1 MEEAMPDKP
10 SVAVGIDCGS
20 SRTRTLFLSLEDQ
33 YVRYLGHGESESKGW
48 VKGRVSDPRAI
59 AESVQRAV
67 RFAEQSAGVGGEG
80 AVAGLGGSG
89 VDGGTS
95 RGLYEFGRRRTITRE
110 DLVYAIERASRLRL
124 EEDRLVLMV
133 MPQDFTIDGR
143 AGFLNPDGAQASR
156 LEANVQVITAS
167 LQEHECIVASVHEA
181 HLAVEETVFEPVAAA
196 YASVLAEERERGI
209 AVVDIGAHS
218 TDLAIYSSDALMA
231 SRSIPIGGDHFTSD
245 AAYCLK
251 LSFEDAER
259 LKEEY
264 GCARVGVANDQNLI
278 ELPAMEGRP
287 EREARRGELNEI
299 LEARTEELFGYVKAE
314 IEEAGMDRHLL
325 EGVILCGGAAMLPG
339 MLDMA
344 EATLRCPARNGLP
357 TGILDF
363 PDELTTPAW
372 TTAAGLAMY
381 SARLKSQVDGRFRP
395 PGFLN
400 MILK

>member
-1 MEEAMPDKP
+1 MSDKP
-10 SVAVGIDCGS
+10 VVAAGIDCGS
-20 SRTRTLFLSLEDQ
+20 SRTRVVFLVLEDR
-33 YVRYLGHGESESKGW
+33 YVRYLGHGETASKGW
-48 VKGRVSDPRAI
+48 AKGRVSDPRAI
-59 AESVQRAV
+59 AESMRRAV
-67 RFAEQSAGVGGEG
+67 QAAEQSAGVGADA
-80 AVAGLGGSG
+80 AVAGLGGPG
-89 VDGGTS
+89 VDGATS

-124 EEDRLVLMV
+124 EEDRLILMV

-143 AGFLNPDGAQASR
+143 AGFLNPNGAQASR

-167 LQEHECIVASVHEA
+167 LQEHECVVAAVHES

-196 YASVLAEERERGI
+196 YASVLSEERERGI
-209 AVVDIGAHS
+209 AIADIGAHS
-218 TDLAIYSSDALMA
+218 TDIAIYSSDALMA

-245 AAYCLK
+245 VAYCLK
-251 LSFEDAER
+251 ISFEDAER

-264 GCARVGVANDQNLI
+264 GCARLGIAGDDNLL
-278 ELPAMEGRP
+278 ELPSIDGRP

-299 LEARTEELFGYVKAE
+299 LEARAEELFQCVQTE

-325 EGVILCGGAAMLPG
+325 EGVILAGGGALLPG

-344 EATLRCPARNGLP
+344 EATLRCPARNGLAV
-357 TGILDF
+357 GILDF
-363 PDELTTPAW
+363 PDELMTPAW

-381 SARLKSQVDGRFRP
+381 SARLKTQVDGRFRP

>member
-1 MEEAMPDKP
+1 MPDKP
-10 SVAVGIDCGS
+10 IVAAGIDCGS
-20 SRTRTLFLSLEDQ
+20 ARTRVVFLGLEDR
-33 YVRYLGHGESESKGW
+33 YVRYLGHGEAPSKGW
-48 VKGRVSDPRAI
+48 VKGRVSEPRAI
-59 AESVQRAV
+59 AESMQRAV
-67 RFAEQSAGVGGEG
+67 QAAEQAAGIGADA
-80 AVAGLGGSG
+80 AVAGLGGPG
-89 VDGGTS
+89 VDGATS

-124 EEDRLVLMV
+124 EEDRLILMV
-133 MPQDFTIDGR
+133 MPQDFTLDGR
-143 AGFLNPDGAQASR
+143 AGFLNPNGAQASR

-167 LQEHECIVASVHEA
+167 LQEHECIVAAVHES

-196 YASVLAEERERGI
+196 YASVLPEERERGI
-209 AVVDIGAHS
+209 AIVDIGAHS
-218 TDLAIYSSDALMA
+218 TDMAVYSSDALLS

-251 LSFEDAER
+251 VSFEDAER

-264 GCARVGVANDQNLI
+264 GCARLGIAGDENRI
-278 ELPAMEGRP
+278 ELPSGDGRP

-299 LEARTEELFGYVKAE
+299 LEARAEELFGYVRTE
-314 IEEAGMDRHLL
+314 IEEAGMDRQLL
-325 EGVILCGGAAMLPG
+325 EGVILTGGGAMLPG

-344 EATLRCPARNGLP
+344 EATLRCPARNGLAV
-357 TGILDF
+357 GILDF
-363 PDELTTPAW
+363 PDELMTPAW

-381 SARLKSQVDGRFRP
+381 SARLKTQVDGRFRP

>member
-1 MEEAMPDKP
+1 MSDKP
-10 SVAVGIDCGS
+10 VVAVGIDCGS
-20 SRTRTLFLSLEDQ
+20 SRTRVLFLGLEDR
-33 YVRYLGHGESESKGW
+33 YVRYLGHGESESRGW
-48 VKGRVSDPRAI
+48 AKGRVSDPRAI
-59 AESVQRAV
+59 VECMLRGVQAAER
-67 RFAEQSAGVGGEG
+67 SAGVGAEG

-89 VDGGTS
+89 VDGATS
-95 RGLYEFGRRRTITRE
+95 RGLYEFGRRRAITRE

-143 AGFLNPDGAQASR
+143 AGFLNPDGAQATR

-167 LQEHECIVASVHEA
+167 LQEHECIVAAVHES

-196 YASVLAEERERGI
+196 YASVLPEERERGI
-209 AVVDIGAHS
+209 AVIDIGAHS

-231 SRSIPIGGDHFTSD
+231 SRSIPIGGDHFTGD
-245 AAYCLK
+245 TAYCLK
-251 LSFEDAER
+251 VSFEDAEQ

-264 GCARVGVANDQNLI
+264 GCARLGMAVDDNLL
-278 ELPAMEGRP
+278 ELPSIDGRP

-299 LEARTEELFGYVKAE
+299 LEARAEELFGYVKAE
-314 IEEAGMDRHLL
+314 IDDAGMDRHLL
-325 EGVILCGGAAMLPG
+325 EGVILAGGGAMLPG

-344 EATLRCPARNGLP
+344 ESVLRCPARNGLP
-357 TGILDF
+357 VGILDF

-381 SARLKSQVDGRFRP
+381 SARLKSQIDDRFRP

-400 MILK
+400 LILK

>member
-1 MEEAMPDKP
+1 MSDKP
-10 SVAVGIDCGS
+10 VVAVGIDCGS
-20 SRTRTLFLSLEDQ
+20 SRTRVLFLGLEDR
-33 YVRYLGHGESESKGW
+33 YVRYLGHGESESRGW
-48 VKGRVSDPRAI
+48 AKGRVSDPRAI
-59 AESVQRAV
+59 VECMLRAV
-67 RFAEQSAGVGGEG
+67 QAAERSAGVGAEG

-89 VDGGTS
+89 VDGATS
-95 RGLYEFGRRRTITRE
+95 RGLYEFGRRRAITRE

-143 AGFLNPDGAQASR
+143 AGFLNPDGAQATR

-167 LQEHECIVASVHEA
+167 LQEHECIVAAVHES

-196 YASVLAEERERGI
+196 YASVLPEERERGI
-209 AVVDIGAHS
+209 AVIDIGAHS

-231 SRSIPIGGDHFTSD
+231 SRSIPIGGDHFTGD
-245 AAYCLK
+245 TAYCLK
-251 LSFEDAER
+251 VSFEDAEQ

-264 GCARVGVANDQNLI
+264 GCARLGMAVDDNLL
-278 ELPAMEGRP
+278 ELPSIDGRP

-299 LEARTEELFGYVKAE
+299 LEARAEELFGYVKAE
-314 IEEAGMDRHLL
+314 IDDAGMDRHLL
-325 EGVILCGGAAMLPG
+325 EGVILAGGGAMLPG

-344 EATLRCPARNGLP
+344 ESVLRCPARNGLP
-357 TGILDF
+357 VGILDF

-381 SARLKSQVDGRFRP
+381 SARLKSQIDDRFRP

-400 MILK
+400 LILK

>member
-1 MEEAMPDKP
+1 MSDKAV
-10 SVAVGIDCGS
+10 VAAGIDCGS
-20 SRTRTLFLSLEDQ
+20 ARTRVVFLGLEDR
-33 YVRYLGHGESESKGW
+33 YVRYLGHGESVSKGW

-67 RFAEQSAGVGGEG
+67 QAAEQSAGVGAEG

-89 VDGGTS
+89 VDGATS
-95 RGLYEFGRRRTITRE
+95 RGLYELGRRRTITRE

-124 EEDRLVLMV
+124 EEDRLILMV

-167 LQEHECIVASVHEA
+167 LQEHECIVAAVHES

-196 YASVLAEERERGI
+196 YASVLPEERERGVAI
-209 AVVDIGAHS
+209 IDIGAHS
-218 TDLAIYSSDALMA
+218 TEIAIYSSDALMA
-231 SRSIPIGGDHFTSD
+231 SRSIPIGGDHFTGD

-264 GCARVGVANDQNLI
+264 GCARLGLTGDDNLL
-278 ELPAMEGRP
+278 ELPSAGGRP

-299 LEARTEELFGYVKAE
+299 LEARAEELFGYVQSE
-314 IEEAGMDRHLL
+314 IEDCGMDRHLL
-325 EGVILCGGAAMLPG
+325 EGVILAGGGAMLAG

-344 EATLRCPARNGLP
+344 ESTLRCPARNGLP
-357 TGILDF
+357 VGILDF
-363 PDELTTPAW
+363 PDHLMTPAW

-381 SARLKSQVDGRFRP
+381 SARLKTQVDDRFRP

>member
-1 MEEAMPDKP
+1 MPDKLP
-10 SVAVGIDCGS
+10 IAAGIDCGS
-20 SRTRTLFLSLEDQ
+20 SRTRVVFLALEER
-33 YVRYLGHGESESKGW
+33 YVRYLGHGQSESKGW
-48 VKGRVSDPRAI
+48 AKGRVSDPREI
-59 AESVQRAV
+59 AESMQLAVQA
-67 RFAEQSAGVGGEG
+67 AERSAGVGAEG

-89 VDGGTS
+89 VDGSTA

-167 LQEHECIVASVHEA
+167 LQEHECIVAAVHES
-181 HLAVEETVFEPVAAA
+181 HLAVDETVFEPVAAA
-196 YASVLAEERERGI
+196 YASVLPEERERGI
-209 AVVDIGAHS
+209 AIIDIGAHS
-218 TDLAIYSSDALMA
+218 TDVAIYSSDALMA

-245 AAYCLK
+245 TAYCLK
-251 LSFEDAER
+251 VSFEDAER

-264 GCARVGVANDQNLI
+264 GCARLGIAGDDNLL
-278 ELPAMEGRP
+278 ELPSMDGRP
-287 EREARRGELNEI
+287 EREARRGDLNEI
-299 LEARTEELFGYVKAE
+299 LEARAEELFGYVQSE
-314 IEEAGMDRHLL
+314 IEAAGMDRHLL
-325 EGVILCGGAAMLPG
+325 EGVILAGGGAMLPG

-344 EATLRCPARNGLP
+344 ESSLRCPARNGLP
-357 TGILDF
+357 VGILDF
-363 PDELTTPAW
+363 PDELMTPAW

-381 SARLKSQVDGRFRP
+381 SARLKSEVDGRFRP